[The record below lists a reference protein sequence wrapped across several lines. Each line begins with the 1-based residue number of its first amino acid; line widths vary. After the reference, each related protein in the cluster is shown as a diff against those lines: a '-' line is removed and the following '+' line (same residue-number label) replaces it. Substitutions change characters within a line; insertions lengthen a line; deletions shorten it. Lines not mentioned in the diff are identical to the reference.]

1 LKNALKK
8 CIAKDKSKTKR
19 YLARVFE
26 KIRNTVQ
33 SNLTDSPDPLNEH
46 SNSVQDNF
54 HKQDTI
60 SSLSEINSTMKGKSN
75 L

>member
-26 KIRNTVQ
+26 KIRNTVP

-46 SNSVQDNF
+46 SNSV
-54 HKQDTI
+54 
-60 SSLSEINSTMKGKSN
+60 
-75 L
+75 